1 MSQRCCFQT
10 SFALPESKFQ
20 AALQTLQFLNLFLNS
35 RQFLIEEFFDVGA
48 GRYMVRAEDQKLR
61 ISLNEKPNS

>member
-1 MSQRCCFQT
+1 VLPT

-20 AALQTLQFLNLFLNS
+20 AALQTLQFLNLFLDI

-48 GRYMVRAEDQKLR
+48 GRHMFRAED
-61 ISLNEKPNS
+61 